1 MILPT
6 DVVSDLQLIP
16 AVSVVVAECV
26 STNDAANVGV
36 AVSSDQVLSG
46 NDDTASLFLIIM

>member
-36 AVSSDQVLSG
+36 AVSSD
-46 NDDTASLFLIIM
+46 